1 MPGPRSEAIQHHTNP
16 RHLLARFANDDGKL
30 TVVREKPELMV
41 LRGQAPENVGTRRR
55 FNSFRGEDGQWRDD
69 IERGPLANIDG
80 AGDEALD
87 AVIRFGIEADAEG
100 HLRLYDGDLDARAKL
115 QLFVATLLV
124 RTAGFR
130 ESWDEGAAPTLASY
144 MLARLEEKRA
154 AGSVDRDD
162 EEKEAYE
169 VLKKALQTPGS
180 IHLNAPAYHHQARL
194 VPLIEKVGTR
204 LHLDTLVAVRR
215 FGEPLL
221 FTGAEPVIMF
231 PDARMDSGVACGE
244 FFAGGEKPVEF
255 WQEPDELWAQ
265 VEARMQGIAGIA
277 VAVDPHTFVLMP
289 NADTDDGEKLFLL
302 ASQVKPES
310 LAALMNVC
318 VAGASAWVAGRDDC
332 ELLRLLAESVERLR
346 SQ

>member
-1 MPGPRSEAIQHHTNP
+1 MSGPRTEAIQHHTNP
-16 RHLLARFANDDGKL
+16 RHLLARFANGNGKL

-41 LRGQAPENVGTRRR
+41 LRNQAPENVGTHRR
-55 FNSFRGEDGQWRDD
+55 FNSFRDEDGQWRDD

-80 AGDEALD
+80 AGTEALD
-87 AVIRFGIEADAEG
+87 AVIRFGIEADAET
-100 HLRLYDGDLDARAKL
+100 LPRLYDSDLEARAKL

-130 ESWDEGAAPTLASY
+130 ESWDEGAAPTLAFY

-154 AGSVDRDD
+154 AGSVDEDD

-169 VLKKALQTPGS
+169 IVKKALQTPGS
-180 IHLNAPAYHHQARL
+180 IHLDAPPYHHQARL
-194 VPLIEKVGTR
+194 VPLIERVGTR

-221 FTGAEPVIMF
+221 LTGAEPVIIF
-231 PDARMDSGVACGE
+231 PDAKMDTGVACGE
-244 FFAGGEKPVEF
+244 FFASGEKPVEP
-255 WQEPDELWAQ
+255 WQEPEELWAQ
-265 VEARMQGIAGIA
+265 VEARLKGIAGIA
-277 VAVDPHTFVLMP
+277 VAVDPHTLVLMP
-289 NADTDDGEKLFLL
+289 NADTDDGERLFLL
-302 ASQVKPES
+302 ASQVRAEG

-318 VAGASAWVAGRDDC
+318 VAGASAWIAGRDDC
-332 ELLRLLAESVERLR
+332 ELLRLVAESVERLR